1 MILHNQ
7 LMIYGLTGSRMGM
20 FTGPV
25 LNIMLFFVQL
35 RRWFDALVCMPV
47 CPCTQN
53 SFFTKQVLLPYLV
66 KPLLL

>member
-1 MILHNQ
+1 
-7 LMIYGLTGSRMGM
+7 MGM